1 MIISFVCQRCV
12 VDKQQLANSLGWSD
26 MALLSKARNK
36 VEYESPIHIRLL
48 SSWKRSWD
56 GENHWGLGFSDIL
69 KALGPGFLVSVGY
82 MDPGN
87 WGTNLAAGAGFGYQL
102 LWVILVSNVVAIF
115 LQIAAA
121 KLGVAT
127 GKDLAYLIREQFPRP
142 IANFLAVTSIIAIM
156 ATDLAEILGGA
167 LGFNILFKIPLFPG
181 ALLTGAIVVG
191 LLALSHYGLRKI
203 EYLIM
208 GFVSIIGLAYV
219 YETAL
224 LNPDW
229 GTIGFHTLVPQVSG
243 GSILVAVGILGA
255 TVMPHNI
262 FLHSYLAPLRL
273 PKDASPVERRKVLR
287 LAKIDTIAALNV
299 AFFVNAAML
308 VVAGAVFFGHISAAN
323 LDLQTASVTLVPILG
338 VFAGLAFGIGL
349 LASGLSSTITGTLA
363 VQVVLQ
369 GFLNRS
375 VPMWLWRVITLI
387 PALIVISFNVSSVQ
401 VLVTSQV
408 VLSMQLP
415 FTIVALIVLSSRRDL
430 LGEFVN
436 THRLTAIHVLIAFI
450 VISLN
455 VWLLYTTFF

>member
-1 MIISFVCQRCV
+1 
-12 VDKQQLANSLGWSD
+12 

-36 VEYESPIHIRLL
+36 VEYAAPMHIRLL
-48 SSWKRSWD
+48 SSWKHSWG
-56 GENHWGLGFSDIL
+56 GENRWGVGPQDVL

-127 GKDLAYLIREQFPRP
+127 GKDLAYLIREQFSRP

-181 ALLTGAIVVG
+181 ALLTGAIVMG
-191 LLALSHYGLRKI
+191 LLALSRFGLRKI

-208 GFVSIIGLAYV
+208 VFVSIIGLAYV

-224 LNPDW
+224 LHPNW
-229 GTIGFHTLVPQVSG
+229 GAIGFHTVVPQVSS
-243 GSILVAVGILGA
+243 GSILIAVGILGA

-262 FLHSYLAPLRL
+262 FLHSYLAPQRL
-273 PKDASPVERRKVLR
+273 SKDASLVERRKVL
-287 LAKIDTIAALNV
+287 LLSKIDTIAALNV

-308 VVAGAVFFGHISAAN
+308 VVAGAVFFRHVSADN
-323 LDLQTASVTLVPILG
+323 LDLQTAYVTLIPSLG
-338 VFAGLAFGIGL
+338 IFAGLAFGIGL

-363 VQVVLQ
+363 GQVVLQ
-369 GFLNRS
+369 GFLNKS

-387 PALIVISFNVSSVQ
+387 PALIVIAFNVSSIK
-401 VLVTSQV
+401 VLITSQV
-408 VLSMQLP
+408 ILSLQLP
-415 FTIVALIVLSSRRDL
+415 FTIVALIVLSRRRDL

-436 THRLTAIHVLIAFI
+436 TRLLTAVHVLIAFI

-455 VWLLYTTFF
+455 VWLLYATLL